1 NGRHR
6 RLLTRVFSKGNS
18 KASSK
23 ASVHILTS
31 HALSETSVFLLLP
44 FQVLSYLSSLIV
56 TNIFVEF
63 NRYFFEQLFYLAT
76 INV

>member
-1 NGRHR
+1 M
-6 RLLTRVFSKGNS
+6 
-18 KASSK
+18 
-23 ASVHILTS
+23 HILTS